1 MKKLNQAI
9 LLFTILIIGVSNSF
23 ASEKD
28 VTDQVNQYLSAVNQK
43 ETKTLDEFI
52 DDEANFTMLNKI
64 IGKKELLNEK
74 DYLKFVKDGKVG
86 SWVTGSSV
94 KSVNVQGD
102 LAVAYVESEGKTL
115 IRKEYVTLVFSE
127 GNWEIINSVSALSK
141 K

>member
-9 LLFTILIIGVSNSF
+9 ILFTILIIGVSNSF
-23 ASEKD
+23 ATEKD

-115 IRKEYVTLVFSE
+115 IRKEYVKLVFSE